1 MRHKKYLS
9 VLLILILLAA
19 CRPAVEQMEE
29 PVDQPTSTPLTVE
42 MGENTPDSSG
52 ANAEAA
58 ADVAPTA
65 TILQP
70 GEEPQATT
78 TPLPTA
84 EVVKHVDGLP
94 LLPPFSE
101 ANSNGIG
108 DPLPGGE
115 QDPFAKATFTL
126 AVDLTDGPTS
136 AVVQEHTFGLVDEA
150 KARAIADNL
159 GFTGPLYVQ
168 QIAPEFAPAEG
179 EDQFNIFTAFDGSRI
194 LNISDNGTTL
204 EDRSVIIDYDNRL
217 PFADLAPL
225 VEGQLQEWGLL
236 DFPYVINDV
245 DDSIVLVQRLI
256 NGIPNN
262 QNEFNMFF
270 NEEGALNY
278 FDYHSLRQ
286 ITDLGRYP
294 LQTAEM
300 AWQQIQ
306 QPAGREGIR
315 YQLWPLQPFIE
326 GPIEGFVNPR
336 SWAPLSDPGQEL
348 HLYVTPAVYEAT
360 DGSGL
365 RLMYGDFTLA
375 ASEDQLAEM
384 APHLADVLHVW
395 GTADRVDGAKILD
408 VAGWEQV
415 DIVNYDSIEGTV
427 ETQEDGQRVLQ
438 SITGETFILPAV
450 PDDVENGLEVY
461 VSVMARRDGGTAHPV
476 LDWNSMTEKVE
487 WPEVPVATPG
497 PDPGPIAEVTVDEA
511 GLIYFTLY
519 QASGSP
525 GQDASLLLLPVW
537 QFDGRTGQGQ
547 DVTLWVPAVAPEYF
561 ENQLPA
567 ANS

>member
-1 MRHKKYLS
+1 MMRIKYLS
-9 VLLILILLAA
+9 IILILFLLVA
-19 CRPAVEQMEE
+19 CRPEVEQAAEHLN
-29 PVDQPTSTPLTVE
+29 QPTATPLTVE
-42 MGENTPDSSG
+42 MGQNTPGSSG
-52 ANAEAA
+52 ANGEAT
-58 ADVAPTA
+58 ADFAPTA
-65 TILQP
+65 TIMQP

-84 EVVKHVDGLP
+84 EEVEHVDGLP
-94 LLPPFSE
+94 LLPPFPE
-101 ANSNGIG
+101 VDSNGIG

-115 QDPFAKATFTL
+115 QDPFGEAVFTL
-126 AVDLTDGPTS
+126 AADLPDGPAS

-150 KARAIADNL
+150 KARIIADNL

-168 QIAPEFAPAEG
+168 QIAPEFAPADG
-179 EDQFNIFTAFDGSRI
+179 EDQFNMFTAFNGSRI

-217 PFADLAPL
+217 TFAELAPL

-236 DFPYVINDV
+236 DFPYVIKDV

-270 NEEGALNY
+270 SEEGELNY
-278 FDYHSLRQ
+278 FDYHPLRQ
-286 ITDLGRYP
+286 ITELGNYP
-294 LQTAEM
+294 LQTIEM

-306 QPAGREGIR
+306 QPMRREGIR

-375 ASEDQLAEM
+375 ADEDQLAEM
-384 APHLADVLHVW
+384 AAHLADVLHVW
-395 GTADRVDGAKILD
+395 GTTDLVDGTKILN
-408 VAGWEQV
+408 VEGWEQV
-415 DIVNYDSIEGTV
+415 DIANYDSIEGTV

-450 PDDVENGLEVY
+450 PADVENGVQVY
-461 VSVMARRDGGTAHPV
+461 VSVMARRDTGAGHPV
-476 LDWNSMTEKVE
+476 LDWNSMTEKIE
-487 WPEVPVATPG
+487 WPEGPVATPG
-497 PDPGPIAEVTVDEA
+497 PEPDPISEVTVDEA

-519 QASGSP
+519 QTAGVP
-525 GQDASLLLLPVW
+525 GQDTALLLLPVW
-537 QFDGRTGQGQ
+537 QFDGQTGQGQ
-547 DVTLWVPAVAPEYF
+547 DVTLWVPAVLPEYF
-561 ENQLPA
+561 ENQPPA
-567 ANS
+567 VNS